1 MKAIKMLGL
10 AALAAL
16 LAMAVIGISSAAAET
31 VALCEEALEEEEE
44 ECVARFSHVHLSTLE
59 GAKGKL
65 LTSIVN
71 VQCDVLFLGDV
82 TSENDLAVFLMVE
95 GSFTYSNCGGC
106 EAEEVSEQSIIV
118 IRKVGHETAQVI
130 GEGEMHVKCSGLN
143 CYYNGVGL
151 EGTAKGPSLSSETN
165 GSVSVQEQSPKK
177 VKGLFC
183 PGSAK
188 LDIVTTPLS
197 KTYIVE

>member
-1 MKAIKMLGL
+1 VKAIKMLDV

-16 LAMAVIGISSAAAET
+16 LAMALVGAASAVAEPT
-31 VALCEEALEEEEE
+31 ALCEVPEE
-44 ECVARFSHVHLSTLE
+44 ECEEGQLVAHVHETTLA
-59 GAKGKL
+59 GAKAKL
-65 LTSIVN
+65 LTSIIN
-71 VQCDVLFLGDV
+71 VECDVLFLGDV
-82 TSENDLAVFLMVE
+82 TSENNLAVFLMIE
-95 GSFTYSNCGGC
+95 GSFTYTNCGSC
-106 EAEEVSEQSIIV
+106 TVEEVGGGSIIV
-118 IRKVGHETAQVI
+118 VRKVGHEMAQVL
-130 GEGEMHVKCSGLN
+130 GEGEVHVKCSGLS
-143 CYYNGVGL
+143 CDYNGVGL

-183 PGSAK
+183 PSSAK